1 MSIAPGPKKAT
12 KKDRAKLAAAAAGVA
27 ALALIACDAQP
38 APTLTPDDATRQVTV
53 VGTGEEQG
61 APDTLTV
68 DAAIEFLAPDGPAA
82 MNQTNERQRAV
93 IDALV
98 GAGIDPKDVATTEA
112 DLQPQY
118 GPEDN
123 VITAYRA
130 TNSIDVTI
138 RDLDLAPEAIGLIVN
153 IGGNAARINSITY
166 SIEDDSQLVRDAR
179 AKAFEN
185 AKDRATQYA
194 ELSGLDLG
202 KVISISE
209 SGGAAPIP
217 PMQAP
222 RAMMEAAVPLE
233 PGEQTVAFDVTV
245 IWELT

>member
-27 ALALIACDAQP
+27 ALALTACDAQP

-53 VGTGEEQG
+53 VGTGEVQG

>member
-12 KKDRAKLAAAAAGVA
+12 KKNRVKLAAAAGVA
-27 ALALIACDAQP
+27 ALALTACDAQP
-38 APTLTPDDATRQVTV
+38 APVSDPDDARQVTV
-53 VGTGEEQG
+53 VGTGEVKG

-68 DAAIEFLAPDGPAA
+68 DASVEFLAPDGPAA

-185 AKDRATQYA
+185 AKERATQYA

-202 KVISISE
+202 NVISISE
-209 SGGAAPIP
+209 SGGATPIP

-222 RAMMEAAVPLE
+222 RATMEAAVPLE
-233 PGEQTVAFDVTV
+233 PGEQTVGFDVTV
-245 IWELT
+245 VWELT